1 MKEKID
7 GGVRRPRP
15 SKVSKTVTIPGVGT
29 SKIEEST
36 AGWTEAQWADY
47 FQKTDISKDA
57 QQKTSSRTVG
67 GTNLGSRPLGVSK
80 ALDEARS
87 ELGRDKRTSRYYVPN
102 TPTFAAQEPVE
113 GLFGR
118 VLGAITADQSAAVA
132 EKRQANAAMG
142 LPSLGTGGV
151 NKAGMVTEAI
161 VDKTQSVSAQ
171 MLYRPALAAL
181 QGVDWAWENI
191 VAEPLATVALATDN
205 RNPAFEDGFQPGDTL
220 SMWSYARD
228 AANDAS
234 WGTAATANSWF
245 LAASQSPLVRNMPY
259 AGNIF
264 GLVDVMMPVLKN
276 VDPWDPESIQ
286 AARDQYTAYNA
297 LTGAWDVGLNFLPI
311 PAGKGVSAVRRIS
324 GLSTKLRESDR
335 VVLRDDWA
343 RYKEWFATDGAE
355 GYETN
360 IGKQIMEIADSKDV
374 GFILERPLVKNMSGA
389 AKGRLAD
396 LYAKTEDPE
405 AVFDIFQ
412 ASTGDTQAIQR
423 LVDSGYA
430 DMAYA
435 IGGVGDGIAGIL
447 AGGGKYKPTAN
458 AKAYYDQAYRDAIQ
472 RTEWSRA
479 LYKTFIADGLD
490 EAGDP
495 VASFTVLGDWM
506 PMSGQGRVLP
516 SIAQKAAGVMEDAR
530 IAAADMRAAMRT
542 GNEEYLPA
550 VADKIIQTTKGG
562 PIVRLVSIRPG
573 SLQWATANRPLNIVS
588 FSGSRPDDPIEEAY
602 AIINQ
607 ATDLRFGGQIPVSRV
622 VRPDGT
628 DEIVYMSATEF
639 REQAIAEIA
648 ASMSKSGDA
657 TAAAF
662 KALEDRI
669 VKGMAISAGLS
680 DEAAQKIVEGVRS
693 KADETF
699 EGLRTDG
706 YFLDDRNGM
715 KVEFNPYTLR
725 QLRESHYT
733 LPINEIEAAFKSE
746 AHHVLY
752 RPAHMVGDGLRDA
765 FDFGSTLFRTNMLLK
780 PGYTFRNSIL
790 EPTVTSIIAHGQM
803 LFTGEGMSMLGKG
816 IVNFGK
822 NNVRRAKRVTAG
834 TVDAARSSRLTT
846 KHRQLADEYTK
857 LMTLRDDLWA
867 EIERDHILL
876 PPSHAAQLQEVQD
889 ELAVVDQLLGLV
901 IKDLVDAGLADEALT
916 LRAPTFTRLSTEVND
931 MMDVAKNP
939 LTSTKVEDAERA
951 ALAAA
956 GRNDDDMFNYWTAR
970 AEVLKEIEKI
980 AMTPGAA
987 RDDLVQSITVLQ
999 KDMRGIA
1006 KQRKIV
1012 LDDPDNSH
1020 YERIEALN
1028 NRIDDLQDK
1037 MLENRG
1043 KHALVKNRREMRA
1056 KPILQGEGRREKVL
1070 VDGQRVTVD
1079 EAFAGP
1085 YGSAYRADSSSAVT
1099 NTQAMNASAHNT
1111 TMLNMVMSRFR
1122 RGRTGTVSV
1131 TDPHYFEE
1139 IHYIASRHFA
1149 GDPLFQMIATKPKA
1163 DVVAWSKTEEAKR
1176 YFKELGVNGKKYMKD
1191 IDEAYYVFNKLF
1203 PTPEARNLV
1212 TSGREFTTGE
1222 LESALL
1228 APLPGGRRADLG
1240 DIVGQEIDYVVPSS
1254 TFHQAG
1260 SIYSRALDRIWNY
1273 IAVQPETRLARW
1285 PYYVRQFDR
1294 ELTDRMNTLAAQGVV
1309 VDLGVANAQRRA
1321 SHVST
1326 LSNLEKTFYNI
1337 RRYKNPVFTARFIMA
1352 FPGAFANSIYRY
1364 AYYLPTRNPANMLT
1378 LMNLTNAGFNA
1389 ISVDENGNKV
1399 GFRDAKYLL
1408 LPGTGTPPG
1417 PNGITQDAG
1426 IRVPVDAITRV
1437 FLDNPGRSW
1446 VTSISVDT
1454 VLNMRPEL
1462 DAMMKE
1468 YLPDYVT
1475 AFLQNAEPPGLD
1487 GGEWKGGP
1495 QGGDFIDVT
1504 TGSLLSGYQK
1514 TMIEWWRGTGS
1525 DKYLQ
1530 DWGWAWQ
1537 NVQAEKLRKGDTS
1550 PVTEAE
1556 VNEVVDGWTRLRW
1569 LVQFASPT
1577 SYRIDAP
1584 GQMERDTWFRLR
1596 EENPTMEFEDLREK
1610 YYEVLGADADDPIT
1624 AGKRKDWAMPYT
1636 MSTSRDPYGM
1646 NAQYTLPALEA
1657 VQKHENLAA
1666 VLGGVNPELVGLLA
1680 VGAGGS
1686 YSRAVYNNMAIEKPY
1701 DSADF
1706 AFRDKKM
1713 PQEYLTDWAVAEG
1726 WAEWSE
1732 SKARYETA
1740 RKAAVKS
1747 GNRDYVKRLD
1757 TAWDFYR
1764 FNDDPEKG
1772 DLGIEVRRPE
1782 WAIKKSSATTDEA
1795 GAVANALEIVRDD
1808 KSFMADRGSDEDWQE
1823 VWEFLDNRKMVMDR
1837 VRALGNTDD
1846 ENAYKREVKDYFIN
1860 YYNEKAVENPLLMDL
1875 WDRYFASEFEQE

>member
-7 GGVRRPRP
+7 GGVRRARP
-15 SKVSKTVTIPGVGT
+15 PKVSKTVTIPGVGT
-29 SKIEEST
+29 NQIEEST

-47 FQKTDISKDA
+47 FQKTDISNDA
-57 QQKTSSRTVG
+57 QQKTASRTVG
-67 GTNLGSRPLGVSK
+67 GTNLGARPMGVSK

-113 GLFGR
+113 GLFGQI
-118 VLGAITADQSAAVA
+118 LGAITRDQSAEVA
-132 EKRQANAAMG
+132 DRRQANAAMG
-142 LPSLGTGGV
+142 LPMLGTGGV
-151 NKAGMVTEAI
+151 DKAGMVTQAI

-171 MLYRPALAAL
+171 FLYRPALAAL
-181 QGVDWAWENI
+181 QGLDWAWENI
-191 VAEPLATVALATDN
+191 VAEPLATVALATDK
-205 RNPAFEDGFQPGDTL
+205 RNPAFEDGFQPGDVL
-220 SMWSYARD
+220 SMWSYARE

-245 LAASQSPLVRNMPY
+245 LAASQSPLVRNMPN
-259 AGNIF
+259 AGVIF
-264 GLVDVMMPVLKN
+264 GLVDVMMPVLEN

-343 RYKEWFATDGAE
+343 RYKEWFTTDGAQ

-435 IGGVGDGIAGIL
+435 IGGVGDGIAGVL
-447 AGGGKYKPTAN
+447 AGGGRYKPTAN
-458 AKAYYDQAYRDAIQ
+458 AKAYYDQAHRDAIE

-479 LYKTFIADGLD
+479 LYKTFIADGVD
-490 EAGDP
+490 EAGDA

-506 PMSGQGRVLP
+506 PMSGQGRILP
-516 SIAQKAAGVMEDAR
+516 SIAQKAASVVEDAR
-530 IAAADMRAAMRT
+530 IGAADMRAAMRT

-550 VADKIIQTTKGG
+550 VADRIIQTTKGG

-588 FSGSRPDDPIEEAY
+588 FSGSRPDDAIEEAY

-628 DEIVYMSATEF
+628 DEIVYMSAAEF
-639 REQAIAEIA
+639 REQAIGEIA

-680 DEAAQKIVEGVRS
+680 DEAAEKIVQGVRS
-693 KADETF
+693 KADESY
-699 EGLRTDG
+699 ESLRTDG

-790 EPTVTSIIAHGQM
+790 EPTVTNLIAHGALLLTPQ
-803 LFTGEGMSMLGKG
+803 GMGMFGKG
-816 IVNFGK
+816 LINFGK
-822 NNVRRAKRVTAG
+822 NNVRRVKRVTAG
-834 TVDAARSSRLTT
+834 TVDAARSSRLTA
-846 KHRQLADEYTK
+846 KHRALADEYTK

-889 ELAVVDQLLGLV
+889 ELAVIDQLLGLV
-901 IKDLVDAGLADEALT
+901 TKDLVDAGLADAASA

-939 LTSTKVEDAERA
+939 LSSTKVSDAESA

-956 GRNDDDMFNYWTAR
+956 GRNDEDMFNYWTAR

-980 AMTPGAA
+980 ALAPGAA
-987 RDDLVQSITVLQ
+987 RDDLVQSLTVLQ
-999 KDMRGIA
+999 KDMRGVA

-1012 LDDPDNSH
+1012 MDDPNNSH
-1020 YERIEALN
+1020 YERIELLN
-1028 NRIDDLQDK
+1028 NRIDELQDG

-1043 KHALVKNRREMRA
+1043 KHALVKDRREKRA
-1056 KPILQGEGRREKVL
+1056 KPILQGEGQRTKRL
-1070 VDGQRVTVD
+1070 VNGQEITVD

-1085 YGSAYRADSSSAVT
+1085 FGSAYRADSSSAVT

-1163 DVVAWSKTEEAKR
+1163 DVVAWAKTEDAKR

-1203 PTPEARNLV
+1203 PTKESRDLV

-1222 LESALL
+1222 LESALM
-1228 APLPGGRRADLG
+1228 ATLPGGRRADLG

-1285 PYYVRQFDR
+1285 PYYVRQFD
-1294 ELTDRMNTLAAQGVV
+1294 EDLTGRMNTLAAQGVH
-1309 VDLGVANAQRRA
+1309 VDLAVANAQRRA

-1326 LSNLEKTFYNI
+1326 LANLEKTFYNI
-1337 RRYKNPVFTARFIMA
+1337 RRYKNPVFTARFMMA

-1364 AYYLPTRNPANMLT
+1364 GYYLPTRHPANMLT
-1378 LMNLTNAGFNA
+1378 LMNVTNATFNSM
-1389 ISVDENGNKV
+1389 SVDENGERV
-1399 GFRDAKYLL
+1399 PFRDAKYLL

-1417 PNGITQDAG
+1417 SNGITTDAG
-1426 IRVPVDAITRV
+1426 VRVPVDAITRV

-1446 VTSISVDT
+1446 VTAIGVDT
-1454 VLNMRPEL
+1454 ALNMRPEL
-1462 DAMMKE
+1462 SEMMNE
-1468 YLPDYVT
+1468 YLPEYVNV
-1475 AFLQNAEPPGLD
+1475 FLQTEY
-1487 GGEWKGGP
+1487 GP
-1495 QGGDFIDVT
+1495 QPGDAIDVV
-1504 TGSLLSGYQK
+1504 TGSLLANYQK
-1514 TMIEWWRGTGS
+1514 TVIEWWRGTGS

-1537 NVQAEKLRKGDTS
+1537 NVQAEKLRKLRKGDTS
-1550 PVTEAE
+1550 PVTLDE
-1556 VNEVVDGWTRLRW
+1556 VNEVVDGWTRLRF

-1577 SYRIDAP
+1577 SYRVDAP

-1596 EENPTMEFEDLREK
+1596 EENPLMDFDDLREK
-1610 YYEVLGADADDPIT
+1610 YYEVLGGDADDPIT
-1624 AGKRKDWAMPYT
+1624 ASKRKDWAMPYT
-1636 MSTSRDPYGM
+1636 MSTSNDPYGM
-1646 NAQYTLPALEA
+1646 NNQYTLAALES
-1657 VQKHENLAA
+1657 VQKHENLASA
-1666 VLGGVNPELVGLLA
+1666 LGEVDPELVGLLA
-1680 VGAGGS
+1680 VGSGGS
-1686 YSRAVYNNMAIEKPY
+1686 YNKAVYNNMAIEKPY
-1701 DSADF
+1701 DSASE
-1706 AFRDKKM
+1706 AFRSKKM
-1713 PQEYLTDWAVAEG
+1713 PQQYLTDWEIAEG

-1732 SKARYETA
+1732 SKDRYETA

-1747 GNRDYVKRLD
+1747 GNRDYVNRLD

-1764 FNDDPEKG
+1764 FNDDPDKG

-1782 WAIKKSSATTDEA
+1782 WAIKKSKTTTDEV
-1795 GAVANALEIVRDD
+1795 GAVATALKMVREDE
-1808 KSFMADRGSDEDWQE
+1808 SFMADRGSDEDWQS
-1823 VWEFLDNRKMVMDR
+1823 VWEMLGNRDLVLDR
-1837 VRALGNTDD
+1837 VRSLGSTDD
-1846 ENAYKREVKDYFIN
+1846 EDAYKREIKEYFYN
-1860 YYNEKAVENPLLMDL
+1860 YYNEKSVENPLLMDL